1 MTQGEPS
8 RREPAP
14 VEVQRHGEK
23 KSLAQLF
30 AESPFKGRKWILSDF
45 LTSCLRSSCERL
57 SPRHQRPLRTHP
69 AAVCAAGGALAE

>member
-30 AESPFKGRKWILSDF
+30 AESPFKGREWILSDF
-45 LTSCLRSSCERL
+45 LTSLPPVEL
-57 SPRHQRPLRTHP
+57 
-69 AAVCAAGGALAE
+69 